1 MGDVD
6 ICGKVSS
13 TAGRMVMGG
22 GPTGTAAVL
31 SHASFSSS
39 SNTSSSHYVKDRVS
53 VRLGLDD
60 QARTNV

>member
-22 GPTGTAAVL
+22 GGNRLL